1 MLRLLAILIF
11 ATAIF
16 TTLSGRSM
24 AGTVAISADAT
35 MVVVSAS
42 DFRPHSDECDDCPE
56 CPNSD
61 KTSCPMSSCSCPA
74 ACSTTLAPLPGNLP
88 AHAFH
93 RSSAGMRPEEADPG
107 SVVPGLDP
115 PVPRRST

>member
-1 MLRLLAILIF
+1 MLRFLAMLIF

-24 AGTVAISADAT
+24 GGTVAITADAT

-42 DFRPHSDECDDCPE
+42 DLRPHSGECDDCPE

-61 KTSCPMSSCSCPA
+61 KPCCPMSACSCPA
-74 ACSTTLAPLPGNLP
+74 ACSTSLAPLPSSLP
-88 AHAFH
+88 AHAFE
-93 RSSAGMRPEEADPG
+93 RSSAGMRSEEADPG
-107 SVVPGLDP
+107 SVIPGLDP